1 MTMFNRAR
9 RFIRS
14 LATMVILGLAGF
26 AIVGLWRHYMVA
38 PWTRDGQVRVEVAD
52 IAPRVSG
59 EITDLRVADNQFVHK
74 GDVLYFID
82 KADYQV
88 ALDAAEADV
97 ASKKADLDVKQA
109 QAARREA
116 LTTLSTSLEEK
127 QNFAGASAIAK
138 AAYQSSLASLE
149 RARLNLGRTE
159 VRTPVNGYVT
169 NLLLR
174 QGDYANTG
182 AANIAVIDSD
192 SFWIS
197 GYFEETK
204 MGGIAAGDPVRVE
217 LMGYGGAVTGHVDSI
232 TRGISTANATAST
245 QGLPSVQAVYTWVR
259 LAQRIPVRVA
269 IDHVPPGITLVAG
282 MTATVIVEPR
292 HPEGDGPLMALVDRF
307 EALWPKR

>member
-9 RFIRS
+9 RFIRFV
-14 LATMVILGLAGF
+14 ATMIILGLAGF

-38 PWTRDGQVRVEVAD
+38 PWTRDGQVRVEVAA
-52 IAPRVSG
+52 IAPQVSG
-59 EITDLRVADNQFVHK
+59 AIAELRVADNQFVHK
-74 GDVLYFID
+74 GDLLYVID

-116 LTTLSTSLEEK
+116 LTSLSTSLEEK
-127 QNFAGASAIAK
+127 QNYAGASAIAK
-138 AAYQSSLASLE
+138 ATYQSALASLE
-149 RARLNLGRTE
+149 RAKLNLGRVE
-159 VRTPVNGYVT
+159 VRSPVNGYVT

-182 AANIAVIDSD
+182 ATNIAVIDSD
-192 SFWIS
+192 SFWVS

-204 MGGIAAGDPVRVE
+204 MGGIAVGDPVRIE
-217 LMGYGGAVTGHVDSI
+217 LMGYSTPLTGHVDSI

-269 IDHVPPGITLVAG
+269 IDHVPQDVTLAAG

-292 HPEGDGPLMALVDRF
+292 HALGESPLTTLIDRL
-307 EALWPKR
+307 EALWPRR